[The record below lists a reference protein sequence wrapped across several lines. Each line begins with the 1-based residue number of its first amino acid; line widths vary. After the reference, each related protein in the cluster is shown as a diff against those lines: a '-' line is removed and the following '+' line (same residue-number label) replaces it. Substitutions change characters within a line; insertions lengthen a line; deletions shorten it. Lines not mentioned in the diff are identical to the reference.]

1 MVIFTYHIDSHTII
15 KKRKGRSMALTVS
28 SKGQV
33 TIPKRIREALGL
45 SKGDKVDFVLDGTIV
60 RLEQAESSVVDKA
73 TGALRKYSKTVK
85 DEKTIM
91 ERVRK
96 EVAHE
101 AAQEGRI
108 SRHKRSA

>member
-1 MVIFTYHIDSHTII
+1 MP
-15 KKRKGRSMALTVS
+15 LTVS

-45 SKGDKVDFVLDGTIV
+45 SKSVKVDFVLDGMIV
-60 RLEQAESSVVDKA
+60 RLEKSESSVVDKA
-73 TGALRKYSKTVK
+73 AGTLRKYNKTGEN
-85 DEKTIM
+85 EKTIM